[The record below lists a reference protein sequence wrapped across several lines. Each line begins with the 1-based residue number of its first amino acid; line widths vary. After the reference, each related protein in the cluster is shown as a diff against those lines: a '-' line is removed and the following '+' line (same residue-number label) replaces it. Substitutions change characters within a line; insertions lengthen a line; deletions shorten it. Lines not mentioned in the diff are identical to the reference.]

1 MARNRRISPKKN
13 TVQHGR
19 QLLAWISDI
28 AWVERIQNYLFM
40 HAHLFVASLGRIYR
54 TPIASAVTVT
64 VIAIALALPAT
75 FHAAL
80 DNMVKVSGNLEDS
93 NQISVFL
100 KPEIVNDVG
109 SRISRKLAEHP
120 QIQEAKLIS
129 KEAGLQE
136 FRKYSGFG
144 EALQALDYNPLPV
157 VIAIKPKD
165 SLTKPEE
172 IDRLVAE
179 LKSIDEAD
187 FVQVDTA
194 WIRKLSNLLSIAG
207 RSVVVLDILLGVAVL
222 FIVGNTIRLELQS
235 RHEEIAVTKLM
246 GATDG
251 FVRRPFLYAGFWY
264 GFAGGVAGWL
274 IVTFVLLLL
283 SGPVDRLAELY
294 GSDFKLSF
302 LSLDKTGL
310 MLLISAAIGVGG
322 AWAVVDFHLREI
334 ESQ

>member
-1 MARNRRISPKKN
+1 
-13 TVQHGR
+13 
-19 QLLAWISDI
+19 
-28 AWVERIQNYLFM
+28 
-40 HAHLFVASLGRIYR
+40 
-54 TPIASAVTVT
+54 
-64 VIAIALALPAT
+64 
-75 FHAAL
+75 
-80 DNMVKVSGNLEDS
+80 
-93 NQISVFL
+93 
-100 KPEIVNDVG
+100 
-109 SRISRKLAEHP
+109 
-120 QIQEAKLIS
+120 
-129 KEAGLQE
+129 
-136 FRKYSGFG
+136 
-144 EALQALDYNPLPV
+144 
-157 VIAIKPKD
+157 
-165 SLTKPEE
+165 
-172 IDRLVAE
+172 
-179 LKSIDEAD
+179 
-187 FVQVDTA
+187 
-194 WIRKLSNLLSIAG
+194 
-207 RSVVVLDILLGVAVL
+207 VLDILLGVAVL